1 MPVCGNFSVCERVGA
16 GHICKCIPGYNKDET
31 NVCRNIDECTSDLNI
46 CHEEA
51 TCVDTEGSYNC
62 ECNDGFIGDGVNCT
76 DINECDTNVCSPSAN
91 CINTKGSFSCKCLP
105 GFVGD
110 GFNCT
115 GKIVW
120 LLLVIFKLFCKY

>member
-1 MPVCGNFSVCERVGA
+1 MSVSL
-16 GHICKCIPGYNKDET
+16 IINYILNDEPSFR
-31 NVCRNIDECTSDLNI
+31 C
-46 CHEEA
+46 A
-51 TCVDTEGSYNC
+51 
-62 ECNDGFIGDGVNCT
+62 DGFTLNETTCI

-120 LLLVIFKLFCKY
+120 LLLVIFKLFYKY